1 MDGKEAII
9 AKIREEAENN
19 AARIISE
26 AKNAHA
32 QALAQ
37 AQAQADLVSERKKVA
52 ARAECEAVVLR
63 AVTLARLECRKST
76 LEKKQAVLKEA
87 YSLAREKLLSDEK
100 AYREFYADIIKTN
113 AEDGDAVSVGDGDE
127 KVLDAKW
134 LKSAAPTLELSKE
147 KHSGR
152 GVILVGKSA
161 SKVFTLDVIF
171 ALLREK
177 TESRV
182 AEILFGDN

>member
-19 AARIISE
+19 ATRVVSE
-26 AKNAHA
+26 AENARS

-37 AQAQADLVSERKKVA
+37 AQAQADAVSERKAIAVN
-52 ARAECEAVVLR
+52 AECEAVVLR
-63 AVTLARLECRKST
+63 AVTLAKLECRKST

-87 YSLAREKLLSDEK
+87 YSIAREKLLSDEK
-100 AYREFYADIIKTN
+100 TYREFYADIVKAN
-113 AEDGDAVSVGDGDE
+113 AENGDAVSVGDGDE

-134 LKSAAPTLELSKE
+134 LKSVAPTLELSKE
-147 KHSGR
+147 KHGGR
-152 GVILVGKSA
+152 GIILVGKSA

-171 ALLREK
+171 TMLREK

-182 AEILFGDN
+182 AEILFGEN